1 MGDESPLY
9 PTRFENVN
17 DALQGPGG
25 AAAAS
30 ITIAG
35 PLSGTTLVSATAT
48 SWLVPSSTDALSE
61 VASTGVLASPVG
73 VLVLASKLASPV
85 GMLVSAEELAS
96 RTGPPLSM
104 GGLFGLLLLEHAA
117 SNARPP
123 KHTIF
128 AFMFPS
134 FLPSRGQFNSARPLR
149 EHGPWAPARHN
160 LPCPT
165 KLKQPTINAA
175 LQRRQATRQPSPVTR
190 EPFKSPRE
198 RRCTRGGCAGS
209 SG

>member
-48 SWLVPSSTDALSE
+48 SWLVPSSTGALSE

-73 VLVLASKLASPV
+73 VLVLASRLASPV
-85 GMLVSAEELAS
+85 GVLVLASVVAS
-96 RTGPPLSM
+96 RTGPPLSVD
-104 GGLFGLLLLEHAA
+104 GVGGLLLLEHAA
-117 SNARPP
+117 NNARIPVN
-123 KHTIF
+123 HTFVCFIVVTLS
-128 AFMFPS
+128 MV
-134 FLPSRGQFNSARPLR
+134 
-149 EHGPWAPARHN
+149 HGN
-160 LPCPT
+160 
-165 KLKQPTINAA
+165 
-175 LQRRQATRQPSPVTR
+175 
-190 EPFKSPRE
+190 
-198 RRCTRGGCAGS
+198 
-209 SG
+209 